1 MTSTHTTNSFS
12 VSKARS
18 SSKVRKR
25 KNYVE
30 EKDFKN
36 VSIKMKSFHLFFND
50 EIQEKQFR
58 LHSYIKSRTVVR
70 LCIFG
75 LILVSLMSFLLDH
88 VAYQYTGDVFF
99 WRSIIRGAIQLPL
112 SLGWFIFTFRKERP
126 GAHQQRMKNARQ
138 NAIDTWYEQRRC
150 CLFKIEYWII
160 GCISAS
166 IIAMCILCQTIL
178 SREPDHGIYMLYFF
192 MIYLFVG
199 IPFFFAFLITWSTY
213 FIFLISLYSLYLND
227 NAYFS
232 DEYYNLFQL
241 SIVYLCLTNIL
252 LTVAAYS
259 LERGERKEF
268 IHGMELN
275 HQQKI
280 IEGLLHNLLPV
291 HVTDKLRNVSNN
303 DYMIAE
309 QVQECTILFSDMVA
323 FTKWASTQDADVLIQ
338 RLHELYACFDDLCL
352 LHRVYKVETIGDAYF
367 VSSNC
372 PIMAPDHSDR
382 CLMLGKHMMI
392 ECKKLSWSGYTPR
405 MRIGIHTGP
414 VMAGVVGRK
423 MPRYHLFGATVL
435 IAEEL
440 ESSGKPDYL
449 HISHKTK
456 TLISRNDWKLEDR
469 GPKQVLHGSQTFH
482 TYLVDLTHFLEETE
496 KNISDL

>member
-178 SREPDHGIYMLYFF
+178 SREPDH
-192 MIYLFVG
+192 
-199 IPFFFAFLITWSTY
+199 
-213 FIFLISLYSLYLND
+213 
-227 NAYFS
+227 
-232 DEYYNLFQL
+232 
-241 SIVYLCLTNIL
+241 
-252 LTVAAYS
+252 VAAYS